1 MKRVLITGGSG
12 YLAGVVVERLRNRY
26 ALTLTDLV
34 DPPEDRADLPFVTGD
49 LAHMEDVEAA
59 CADQEAVVHTAAL
72 VRGRGEKP
80 LSLFADVMIKGAWH
94 VAEACVKQ
102 GVRRLVNISSIV
114 AVEAQLSTGLAHAGA
129 RPFGPGDLNYA
140 LAKSL
145 AERIGLAYYQA
156 HELSVIHLR
165 PGVIAGDGAN
175 PGPAA
180 PEAASGPW
188 FVYVDPRDVAQ
199 AAELA
204 LETDLAYGAF
214 QIVAGRKD
222 SMFDWTSAAQDLGYR
237 PEHNWPE
244 IAETGVAE

>member
-12 YLAGVVVERLRNRY
+12 YLAGVIVERLRERY

-34 DPPEDRADLPFVTGD
+34 DPPDVRAGIPFVRGD
-49 LAHMEDVEAA
+49 LAQMEDAEAA
-59 CADQEAVVHTAAL
+59 CAGQEAVVHTAAL

-80 LSLFADVMIKGAWH
+80 LSLFADVMVKGAWH
-94 VAEACVKQ
+94 VADACVKQ
-102 GVRRLVNISSIV
+102 GVGRLVNISSIV
-114 AVEAQLSTGLAHAGA
+114 AVEAQLSMGSADDGP
-129 RPFGPGDLNYA
+129 RPFGAGDLNYA
-140 LAKSL
+140 LSKSL
-145 AERIGLAYYQA
+145 AERICLAHHQA
-156 HELSVIHLR
+156 HGLSVTHLR

-175 PGPAA
+175 PGPEA
-180 PEAASGPW
+180 PKDASGPW

-199 AAELA
+199 AVELA

-222 SMFDWTSAAQDLGYR
+222 SMFDWRSAARDLGYR

-244 IAETGVAE
+244 IEDTGETG